1 MLCILVGLA
10 FPLAARAD
18 EADQV
23 FDPSGVAL
31 IDLTLSDAAQ
41 DALAADPGEYVD
53 GTLSLKFGDLSYG
66 PETVEV
72 RLKGHATF
80 RPLGKKSA
88 FKLKFPKANRL
99 LGLKSMTL
107 NNMVQD
113 ESMIHETLGYEI
125 LRAAD
130 IPAARTGF
138 AYVRVNGKRYGLYL
152 ELETY
157 DDISMKRLFDSTQHL
172 YEADDYGVDVVPGG
186 ASAYQVEEGDE
197 DDISDLEALI
207 GATNATGGDWSDGM
221 AATADLDEMTRMWAG
236 EQFIGHWDG
245 YSVRAGSFWPN
256 NYYLHSD
263 DSGRFSMLPSGL
275 DWTFVFDDPFPG
287 AGDGVLSVNCR
298 ADSSCLAAFRDRLG
312 DVAAAA
318 DAMHV
323 GARLNAI
330 AATVARWRP
339 CADLERA
346 TDPQWQ
352 TAVTGTRAFVRD
364 RRDAV
369 ASYRGT
375 AQPARDPLLDS
386 TTPPALSSAGCPL
399 DPPPAVKPEDPK
411 PTPKPATQT
420 TTAATPAIAVAG
432 ATAARVRPRRLTAH
446 TRSRRARRLT
456 AWGSLLLP
464 NDVGQAGTCGG
475 RVTVRVKAGGR
486 TIAQR
491 RVRVRFDCTY
501 VATFTFKKPERRT
514 LTVQA
519 RFEGTAKLL
528 PARAVATRPRA

>member
-1 MLCILVGLA
+1 MRGLLLCIIVGLA

-23 FDPSGVAL
+23 FDPSDVAL

-41 DALAADPGEYVD
+41 AALAADPAS
-53 GTLSLKFGDLSYG
+53 TSTRRSRSSSATSAYG

-72 RLKGHATF
+72 RLKGNATF

-88 FKLKFPKANRL
+88 FKVKFPKANRL

-125 LRAAD
+125 LRAAG

-138 AYVRVNGKRYGLYL
+138 AYVRVNGERYGLYL

-197 DDISDLEALI
+197 DDLSDLEALI

-245 YSVRAGSFWPN
+245 YSVRAGSYWPN

-275 DWTFVFDDPFPG
+275 D
-287 AGDGVLSVNCR
+287 R
-298 ADSSCLAAFRDRLG
+298 SS
-312 DVAAAA
+312 
-318 DAMHV
+318 
-323 GARLNAI
+323 
-330 AATVARWRP
+330 
-339 CADLERA
+339 
-346 TDPQWQ
+346 
-352 TAVTGTRAFVRD
+352 
-364 RRDAV
+364 
-369 ASYRGT
+369 
-375 AQPARDPLLDS
+375 
-386 TTPPALSSAGCPL
+386 SSPIRS
-399 DPPPAVKPEDPK
+399 PE
-411 PTPKPATQT
+411 PATGCC
-420 TTAATPAIAVAG
+420 P
-432 ATAARVRPRRLTAH
+432 
-446 TRSRRARRLT
+446 
-456 AWGSLLLP
+456 
-464 NDVGQAGTCGG
+464 
-475 RVTVRVKAGGR
+475 
-486 TIAQR
+486 
-491 RVRVRFDCTY
+491 
-501 VATFTFKKPERRT
+501 
-514 LTVQA
+514 
-519 RFEGTAKLL
+519 
-528 PARAVATRPRA
+528 

>member
-1 MLCILVGLA
+1 MVGLA

-18 EADQV
+18 DADQV

-31 IDLTLSDAAQ
+31 IDLTIGEAAQ
-41 DALAADPGEYVD
+41 DALAADPGEHVD
-53 GTLSLKFGDLSYG
+53 ATLSLEFGDLTYG

-88 FKLKFPKANRL
+88 FKVKFPKANRL

-113 ESMIHETLGYEI
+113 KSMIHETLGYEI

-130 IPAARTGF
+130 IPAPRTGF

-157 DDISMKRLFDSTQHL
+157 DDISMKRLFASTQHL

-197 DDISDLEALI
+197 DDLSDLEALI
-207 GATNATGGDWSDGM
+207 DAANATGGGWSDGM
-221 AATADLDEMTRMWAG
+221 AATADLDEITRMWAG
-236 EQFIGHWDG
+236 EQYIGHWDG
-245 YSVRAGSFWPN
+245 YSVRTGANWPN

-263 DSGRFSMLPSGL
+263 ASGRFSLLPSGI
-275 DWTFVFDDPFPG
+275 DQTFVVGDPFPG
-287 AGDGVLSVNCR
+287 NGDGLLAVNCR

-312 DVAAAA
+312 DVAAGA

-323 GARLNAI
+323 GARLDAI

-346 TDPQWQ
+346 SDPLWQ
-352 TAVTGTRAFVRD
+352 TAVTSTRAFVRD

-369 ASYRGT
+369 AAYRGT
-375 AQPARDPLLDS
+375 AAPARDPLLDA
-386 TTPPALSSAGCPL
+386 TAPPALSSAGCPL
-399 DPPPAVKPEDPK
+399 DPPTKEEPKDPEPTPA
-411 PTPKPATQT
+411 PKPAPT
-420 TTAATPAIAVAG
+420 TTTPAIEVAG
-432 ATAARVRPRRLTAH
+432 AIAARVRPRRLTAH

-464 NDVGQAGTCGG
+464 AGVGQAGTCSG
-475 RVTVRVKAGGR
+475 RVAVRVKAGGK

-501 VATFTFKKPERRT
+501 AATFSFKKPERRT

-519 RFEGTAKLL
+519 RFDGTAKLL
-528 PARAVATRPRA
+528 PARAVTTRPRA

>member
-1 MLCILVGLA
+1 
-10 FPLAARAD
+10 
-18 EADQV
+18 
-23 FDPSGVAL
+23 
-31 IDLTLSDAAQ
+31 
-41 DALAADPGEYVD
+41 
-53 GTLSLKFGDLSYG
+53 
-66 PETVEV
+66 
-72 RLKGHATF
+72 
-80 RPLGKKSA
+80 
-88 FKLKFPKANRL
+88 
-99 LGLKSMTL
+99 
-107 NNMVQD
+107 
-113 ESMIHETLGYEI
+113 MIHETLGYEI

-197 DDISDLEALI
+197 DDLSDLEALI
-207 GATNATGGDWSDGM
+207 DATNATGGDWSDGM

-245 YSVRAGSFWPN
+245 YSVRAGGYWPN

-275 DWTFVFDDPFPG
+275 DQTFVFDDPFPG
-287 AGDGVLSVNCR
+287 AGDGLLAANCR

-323 GARLNAI
+323 GARLNAL

-375 AQPARDPLLDS
+375 TAARARPAPRLHRAARAQQRRLPARPAAGGEARGS
-386 TTPPALSSAGCPL
+386 EAHAEAGKPQQTTPPPPRRSRSPAR
-399 DPPPAVKPEDPK
+399 PPPGCARSASPRTRACGEHAGSPPGAPCSS
-411 PTPKPATQT
+411 PTTSARPGPA
-420 TTAATPAIAVAG
+420 AAA
-432 ATAARVRPRRLTAH
+432 
-446 TRSRRARRLT
+446 
-456 AWGSLLLP
+456 
-464 NDVGQAGTCGG
+464 
-475 RVTVRVKAGGR
+475 
-486 TIAQR
+486 
-491 RVRVRFDCTY
+491 
-501 VATFTFKKPERRT
+501 
-514 LTVQA
+514 
-519 RFEGTAKLL
+519 
-528 PARAVATRPRA
+528 